1 MKKILVTLILSTFCS
16 ILLFA
21 QPRHVRWSY
30 ESKAISENT
39 YQISIKAE
47 PERGWHVYDTLKT
60 DFGPTATSVVFD
72 TSNGTEL
79 VGGIEVAGNLHKYY
93 DKDYMME
100 VGYFEGP
107 VTFTQKV
114 KLPSSSDNVYVDI
127 EWMSC
132 NDVNCDRPA
141 QEKLS
146 IAVR

>member
-1 MKKILVTLILSTFCS
+1 MKKLLVTLILSSFCS

-39 YQISIKAE
+39 FEISITAE
-47 PERGWHVYDTLKT
+47 PDRGWHVYDTLKT
-60 DFGPTATSVVFD
+60 DMGPTATTVEFD
-72 TSNGTEL
+72 TSDGTEL
-79 VGGIEVAGNLHKYY
+79 VGKMKVAGKLHKYY

-107 VTFTQKV
+107 VTFTQTV
-114 KLPSSSDNVYVDI
+114 KLPSSADVVNVMT

>member
-1 MKKILVTLILSTFCS
+1 MKKILVTLILSSFCS

-39 YQISIKAE
+39 FRISVTAE

-60 DFGPTATSVVFD
+60 DMGPTATRIEFD
-72 TSNGTEL
+72 TT
-79 VGGIEVAGNLHKYY
+79 GGIELIGKMEVSGKLHKYY

-107 VTFTQKV
+107 VTFTQTV
-114 KLPSSSDNVYVDI
+114 KLPSSEDSVTVGL

-132 NDVNCDRPA
+132 NDVNCDRPT
-141 QEKLS
+141 QDKLD
-146 IAVR
+146 INVR